1 MNIYSSAVCHLK
13 KKIQLYMTFIN
24 DLIIASTVHMVA
36 MLMAAICIYAYI
48 YIYAEIYFSAAS
60 NLS

>member
-1 MNIYSSAVCHLK
+1 
-13 KKIQLYMTFIN
+13 MTFIN
-24 DLIIASTVHMVA
+24 DLIIALTVHMVA

-48 YIYAEIYFSAAS
+48 YAEIYFSAAS

>member
-36 MLMAAICIYAYI
+36 ILMAAICIYA